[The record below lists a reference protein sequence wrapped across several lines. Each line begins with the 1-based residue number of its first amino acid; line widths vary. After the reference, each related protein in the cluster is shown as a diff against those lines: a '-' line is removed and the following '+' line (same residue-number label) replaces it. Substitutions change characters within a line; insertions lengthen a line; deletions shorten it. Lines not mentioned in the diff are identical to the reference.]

1 MQELK
6 LKGKKEKELLV
17 VVIAA
22 SWKGVIEREIDE
34 FFRSTVVSSISQIH
48 VIYSTLWIIVITL
61 PSSKLIDRRNEW
73 KRAIC

>member
-48 VIYSTLWIIVITL
+48 VIYSTL
-61 PSSKLIDRRNEW
+61 
-73 KRAIC
+73 